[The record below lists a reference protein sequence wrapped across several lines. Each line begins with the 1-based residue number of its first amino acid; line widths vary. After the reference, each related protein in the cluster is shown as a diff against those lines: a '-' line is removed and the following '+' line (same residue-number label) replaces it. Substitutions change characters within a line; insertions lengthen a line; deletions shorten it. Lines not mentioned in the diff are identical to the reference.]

1 MTKKIFIS
9 ILLVSAVVLLACFA
23 ITVGVLYSYYTGI
36 SESQLKAQTSVISH
50 AVENEGIGY
59 FNDFKE
65 NGCRVTWIN
74 SDGTVIYDSE
84 AQASSLESHADREEF
99 IEALETGFGKSSR
112 YSSTLTERMLYCAQ
126 KLADGTVIRTAYP
139 QSTVFMLFLGM
150 LPPLCIVFIISI
162 ALSGLL
168 AYRLSRQI
176 VQPLNAID
184 LDKPLENE
192 TYDELSPLLK
202 RIELQ
207 HRQIDRQLNELSRK
221 REEWNAVTESMN
233 EGIVLLSADNTVLS
247 INKSASLLLDTS
259 ADCIGQDM
267 LEICRRIDIQSL
279 ICQAAEGKNAEITAE
294 LRGREYQ
301 INASP
306 IVSDRS
312 VKGTALLFFDV
323 TDKLQAEQMRREFT
337 ANVSH
342 ELKTPLQVISGTS
355 ELMINDLVK
364 NEDIPEFAERIHGES
379 LRMITLVDDIIEL
392 SRLDEGAAEVPKEKV
407 CLMTAAE
414 AVAERLAV
422 SAQHKDVS
430 VSVAGDKA
438 VINGIPA
445 LITEL
450 IFNLCDNAI
459 KYTLPGGRADIVIKD
474 ENNEAVL
481 TVSDTGVGIPED
493 AQSRVFERFFRVDK
507 SRSKEIGGTGLGL
520 SIVKHIA
527 EIHNARID
535 LKSKPGKGTS
545 ITVVFPKD

>member
-59 FNDFKE
+59 FNNFKE

-126 KLADGTVIRTAYP
+126 KLADGTVIRTAYL

-306 IVSDRS
+306 IVSDGS

-355 ELMINDLVK
+355 ELMINGLVK

-414 AVAERLAV
+414 AVAERLAI

>member
-126 KLADGTVIRTAYP
+126 KLADGTVIRAAYP

-184 LDKPLENE
+184 LDKPLEND

-306 IVSDRS
+306 IISDGS

-355 ELMINDLVK
+355 ELMINGLVK

-527 EIHNARID
+527 EIHNARIY

>member
-9 ILLVSAVVLLACFA
+9 ILLISAVVLLACFA

-176 VQPLNAID
+176 VQPLNDID
-184 LDKPLENE
+184 LDKPLEND

-306 IVSDRS
+306 IISDGS

-355 ELMINDLVK
+355 ELMINGLVK

>member
-150 LPPLCIVFIISI
+150 LPPLCIVLIISI

-184 LDKPLENE
+184 LDKPLEND

-306 IVSDRS
+306 IISDGS

-355 ELMINDLVK
+355 ELMINGLVK

-527 EIHNARID
+527 EIHNARIY

>member
-176 VQPLNAID
+176 VQPLNSID

-306 IVSDRS
+306 IVSDGS
-312 VKGTALLFFDV
+312 VKGTALLFFD
-323 TDKLQAEQMRREFT
+323 
-337 ANVSH
+337 N
-342 ELKTPLQVISGTS
+342 I
-355 ELMINDLVK
+355 
-364 NEDIPEFAERIHGES
+364 
-379 LRMITLVDDIIEL
+379 
-392 SRLDEGAAEVPKEKV
+392 
-407 CLMTAAE
+407 
-414 AVAERLAV
+414 
-422 SAQHKDVS
+422 
-430 VSVAGDKA
+430 
-438 VINGIPA
+438 
-445 LITEL
+445 
-450 IFNLCDNAI
+450 
-459 KYTLPGGRADIVIKD
+459 
-474 ENNEAVL
+474 
-481 TVSDTGVGIPED
+481 
-493 AQSRVFERFFRVDK
+493 
-507 SRSKEIGGTGLGL
+507 
-520 SIVKHIA
+520 SIVSRYISPDSCKCICYLLCYFN
-527 EIHNARID
+527 I
-535 LKSKPGKGTS
+535 
-545 ITVVFPKD
+545 

>member
-9 ILLVSAVVLLACFA
+9 ILLVSAVILLACFA

-184 LDKPLENE
+184 LDKPLEND

-306 IVSDRS
+306 IISDGS

-355 ELMINDLVK
+355 ELMINGLVK

-527 EIHNARID
+527 EIHNARIY

>member
-9 ILLVSAVVLLACFA
+9 ILLVSAVILLACFA

-233 EGIVLLSADNTVLS
+233 EGIVLLSADNTVMS

-306 IVSDRS
+306 IVSDGS

-355 ELMINDLVK
+355 ELMINGLVK

-414 AVAERLAV
+414 AVAERLSV

-527 EIHNARID
+527 EIHNARIY

>member
-59 FNDFKE
+59 FSDFKE

-184 LDKPLENE
+184 LDKPLEND

-306 IVSDRS
+306 IISDGS

-355 ELMINDLVK
+355 ELMINGLVK

-450 IFNLCDNAI
+450 IYNLCDNAI

-527 EIHNARID
+527 EIHNARIY

>member
-9 ILLVSAVVLLACFA
+9 ILLVSAVILLACFA

-126 KLADGTVIRTAYP
+126 KLADGTVIRAAYP

-184 LDKPLENE
+184 LDKPLEND

-233 EGIVLLSADNTVLS
+233 EGIVLLSADNTVMS

-355 ELMINDLVK
+355 ELMINGLVK

>member
-36 SESQLKAQTSVISH
+36 SESQLKVQTSVISH

-184 LDKPLENE
+184 LDKPLEND

-306 IVSDRS
+306 IISDGS

-355 ELMINDLVK
+355 ELMINGLVK

-527 EIHNARID
+527 EIHNARIY

>member
-126 KLADGTVIRTAYP
+126 KLADGTVIRAAYP

-184 LDKPLENE
+184 LDKPLEND

-279 ICQAAEGKNAEITAE
+279 ICQAAKGKNAEITAE

-306 IVSDRS
+306 IVSDGS

-355 ELMINDLVK
+355 ELMINGLVK

-527 EIHNARID
+527 EIHNARIY

>member
-306 IVSDRS
+306 IISDGS

-355 ELMINDLVK
+355 ELMINGLVK

-527 EIHNARID
+527 EIHNARIY

>member
-150 LPPLCIVFIISI
+150 LPPLCIVLIISI

-279 ICQAAEGKNAEITAE
+279 ICQATEGKNAEITAE

-306 IVSDRS
+306 IISDGS

-355 ELMINDLVK
+355 ELMINGIVK

-527 EIHNARID
+527 EIHNARIY

>member
-306 IVSDRS
+306 IVSDGS

-355 ELMINDLVK
+355 ELMINGLVK

-430 VSVAGDKA
+430 VSVSGDKA

-527 EIHNARID
+527 EIHNARIY

>member
-126 KLADGTVIRTAYP
+126 KLADGTVIRAAYP

-184 LDKPLENE
+184 LDKPLEND

-306 IVSDRS
+306 IISDGS

-355 ELMINDLVK
+355 ELMINGLVK

-474 ENNEAVL
+474 ENNEALL

>member
-306 IVSDRS
+306 IISDGS

-355 ELMINDLVK
+355 ELMINGLVK

-414 AVAERLAV
+414 AVAERLTV

-527 EIHNARID
+527 EIHNARIY

>member
-126 KLADGTVIRTAYP
+126 KLADGTVIRAAYP

>member
-9 ILLVSAVVLLACFA
+9 ILLVSEVVLLACFA

-59 FNDFKE
+59 FNNFKE

-74 SDGTVIYDSE
+74 ADGTVIYDSE

-99 IEALETGFGKSSR
+99 VEALETGFGKSLR

-150 LPPLCIVFIISI
+150 LPPLCIVLIISI
-162 ALSGLL
+162 VLSGLL

-176 VQPLNAID
+176 VRPLNAID

-306 IVSDRS
+306 IISDGS
-312 VKGTALLFFDV
+312 VKGTVLLFFDV

-355 ELMINDLVK
+355 ELMLNGLVK
-364 NEDIPEFAERIHGES
+364 NEDMPEFAERIHGES

-392 SRLDEGAAEVPKEKV
+392 SRLDEGAAEVPKKKV

-430 VSVAGDKA
+430 VSVTGDKA

-459 KYTLPGGRADIVIKD
+459 KYNLPGGRAEIEIKD

-545 ITVVFPKD
+545 ISVVFPKD

>member
-306 IVSDRS
+306 IVSDGS

-355 ELMINDLVK
+355 ELMINGLVK

-414 AVAERLAV
+414 AVAERLTV

-459 KYTLPGGRADIVIKD
+459 KYTLPGGKADIVIKD

-527 EIHNARID
+527 EIHNARIY

>member
-184 LDKPLENE
+184 LDKPLEND

-306 IVSDRS
+306 IVSDGS

-355 ELMINDLVK
+355 ELMINGLVK

-527 EIHNARID
+527 EIHNARIY

>member
-126 KLADGTVIRTAYP
+126 KLADGTVIRAAYP

-306 IVSDRS
+306 IISDGS

-355 ELMINDLVK
+355 ELMINGLVK

>member
-9 ILLVSAVVLLACFA
+9 ILLVSAVILLACFA

-233 EGIVLLSADNTVLS
+233 EGIVLLSADNTVMS

-306 IVSDRS
+306 IVSDGS
-312 VKGTALLFFDV
+312 IKGTALLFFDV

-355 ELMINDLVK
+355 ELMINGLVK

-527 EIHNARID
+527 EIHNARIY

>member
-59 FNDFKE
+59 FSDFKE

-126 KLADGTVIRTAYP
+126 KLADGTVIRAAYP

-279 ICQAAEGKNAEITAE
+279 ICQATEGKNAEITAE

-306 IVSDRS
+306 IISDGS

-355 ELMINDLVK
+355 ELMINGLVK

-450 IFNLCDNAI
+450 IYNLCDNAI

-527 EIHNARID
+527 EIHNARIY

>member
-112 YSSTLTERMLYCAQ
+112 YSSTLTEQMLYCAQ

-279 ICQAAEGKNAEITAE
+279 ICQATEGKNAEITAE

-306 IVSDRS
+306 IISDRS

-355 ELMINDLVK
+355 ELMINGLVK

-450 IFNLCDNAI
+450 IYNLCDNAI

-527 EIHNARID
+527 EIHNARIY

>member
-184 LDKPLENE
+184 LDKPLEND

-306 IVSDRS
+306 IISDGS

-493 AQSRVFERFFRVDK
+493 AQSRVFERFFRVDQR
-507 SRSKEIGGTGLGL
+507 RSKEIGGTGLGL

>member
-112 YSSTLTERMLYCAQ
+112 YSSTLTEQMLYCAQ
-126 KLADGTVIRTAYP
+126 KLADGTVIRAAYP

-279 ICQAAEGKNAEITAE
+279 ICQATEGKNAEITAE

-306 IVSDRS
+306 IISDRS

-355 ELMINDLVK
+355 ELMINGLVK

-450 IFNLCDNAI
+450 IYNLCDNAI

-527 EIHNARID
+527 EIHNARIY

>member
-259 ADCIGQDM
+259 SDCIGQDM

-279 ICQAAEGKNAEITAE
+279 ICQATEGKNAEITAE

-306 IVSDRS
+306 IVSDGS

-355 ELMINDLVK
+355 ELMINGLVK
-364 NEDIPEFAERIHGES
+364 NEDIPKFAERIHGES

-407 CLMTAAE
+407 CLVTAAE

-527 EIHNARID
+527 EIHNARIY

>member
-150 LPPLCIVFIISI
+150 LPPLCIVLIISI

-168 AYRLSRQI
+168 AYRLSRHI

-279 ICQAAEGKNAEITAE
+279 ICQAAKGKNAEITAE

-306 IVSDRS
+306 IISDGS

-355 ELMINDLVK
+355 ELMINGLVK

-527 EIHNARID
+527 EIHNARIY

>member
-59 FNDFKE
+59 FNNFKE

-126 KLADGTVIRTAYP
+126 KLADGTVIRTAYL

-306 IVSDRS
+306 IVSDGS

-355 ELMINDLVK
+355 ELMINGLVK

>member
-184 LDKPLENE
+184 LDKPLEND

-306 IVSDRS
+306 IISDGS

-355 ELMINDLVK
+355 ELMINGLVK

-527 EIHNARID
+527 EIHNARIY

>member
-184 LDKPLENE
+184 LDKPLEND

-355 ELMINDLVK
+355 ELMINGLVK

-527 EIHNARID
+527 EIHNARIY